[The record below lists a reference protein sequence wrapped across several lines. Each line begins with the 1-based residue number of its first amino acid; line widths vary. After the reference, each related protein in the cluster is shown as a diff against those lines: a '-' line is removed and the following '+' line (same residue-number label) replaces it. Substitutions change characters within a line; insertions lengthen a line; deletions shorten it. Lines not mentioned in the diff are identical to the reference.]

1 MYCSNCGSKL
11 EINSKFCGVCGHQIE
26 FSDLQNYNS
35 RYNQNEHNNN
45 INYSP
50 VSNNKNPWQLYL
62 DTWKH
67 IFNYQGITSRRGF
80 WWAFLIHDISL
91 ALVSGILSRST
102 ILIFL
107 LRIIIFLPI
116 LSSAVRRMRDV
127 NKPIFIPYVLII
139 GSLVFNEY
147 MFNSYILL
155 IPRIILFIT
164 MIIFI
169 VFACFETN
177 DNSNRER
184 IN

>member
-1 MYCSNCGSKL
+1 MYCSNCGNKL
-11 EINSKFCGVCGHQIE
+11 TSDSKFCEQCGTPLNNVEYHNYQH
-26 FSDLQNYNS
+26 SDES
-35 RYNQNEHNNN
+35 FNNN
-45 INYSP
+45 KQLK
-50 VSNNKNPWQLYL
+50 SNDFPTKNPWQLYL

-91 ALVSGILSRST
+91 ALVTGILSRST

-127 NKPIFIPYVLII
+127 EKPIFIPYVLII

-169 VFACFETN
+169 VFACFETK

>member
-1 MYCSNCGSKL
+1 MYCSNCGNKL
-11 EINSKFCGVCGHQIE
+11 EINQKFCDNCGNKIE
-26 FSDLQNYNS
+26 VNDLKNYDSSYSQND
-35 RYNQNEHNNN
+35 N

-50 VSNNKNPWQLYL
+50 VSNINKKPWQLYL

-67 IFNYQGITSRRGF
+67 IFNYQGVTSRRGF
-80 WWAFLIHDISL
+80 WWAFLFHDISL
-91 ALVSGILSRST
+91 ALVSGVFGRST
-102 ILIFL
+102 ILTFF

-147 MFNSYILL
+147 MFNPYILL

-169 VFACFETN
+169 VFACFETTG
-177 DNSNRER
+177 NSNRKR